1 MLIFH
6 DILSHFPS
14 PRFIKKALIRAK
26 LFIHPWSVFAS
37 RGNDWEGNLDNAIR
51 AVNRVRLLLWGV
63 NNQSQSPLRLTL
75 WSPASMSPLPRSWN
89 QVFRD
94 KHSYFGLR
102 FKVVLGRGIKCK
114 QKSETSA
121 NTSSKHSTG
130 DHFHPK
136 HFSNF
141 CEICVFCI
149 FYPFRQSFIRRYSG
163 SSISEGRY
171 ITDICMQTTNR
182 LQFMEVT
189 SVPPVHYAAIHNN

>member
-26 LFIHPWSVFAS
+26 LSIHPWSVFAS
-37 RGNDWEGNLDNAIR
+37 HGNDWEGNLDNAR
-51 AVNRVRLLLWGV
+51 AVNRVWLLLWGV

-102 FKVVLGRGIKCK
+102 FKVVLGRAIKCK

-121 NTSSKHSTG
+121 NTSSKLPTGTIFIQSTFHSLG
-130 DHFHPK
+130 FGKAFNSGP
-136 HFSNF
+136 FSFNF
-141 CEICVFCI
+141 LL
-149 FYPFRQSFIRRYSG
+149 RSFQASLILWYSG
-163 SSISEGRY
+163 Y
-171 ITDICMQTTNR
+171 
-182 LQFMEVT
+182 
-189 SVPPVHYAAIHNN
+189 